1 MRVLSVTLGSLDL
14 MREEFKEPIYVIFAT
29 LASVFVT
36 FIIGGAI
43 AWSRVIYEDI
53 VSTRKQ
59 TTAATVDKSTQT
71 AETKS

>member
-1 MRVLSVTLGSLDL
+1 
-14 MREEFKEPIYVIFAT
+14 MREEFKEPIFVIFAT
-29 LASVFVT
+29 LVSVFVT

-59 TTAATVDKSTQT
+59 ATADKSTQT
-71 AETKS
+71 ETKS